1 MKINLVIVCRTYKKF
16 LFMGLI
22 VGSDNGFS
30 VRDIDKEVLVWIKVM
45 YLLGEREKGERKED
59 ELKVLNMGNV

>member
-1 MKINLVIVCRTYKKF
+1 
-16 LFMGLI
+16 MGLI
-22 VGSDNGFS
+22 AGSDNGFS
-30 VRDIDKEVLVWIKVM
+30 VRDTDKEALVWIKVM

>member
-1 MKINLVIVCRTYKKF
+1 MKINLATVCRTYKKS
-16 LFMGLI
+16 LSMGLI
-22 VGSDNGFS
+22 AGSDNGFS
-30 VRDIDKEVLVWIKVM
+30 VRDTDKEALVWIKVM